1 MRELRSVVSLMV
13 PLCESSRPR
22 LLIADDHAIF
32 LEALK
37 SFLEKSYVVIGTVTD
52 GRSLVSEASR
62 LKPDVIIVDV
72 GMPLLNGLDAARRI
86 REHFPSVRLVFL
98 TMQENSNLAAAAIDL
113 GHSAFVLKHSA
124 ATELMTA
131 IDQVWRGKTYVSPKL
146 RSEDWVEQRARVKQ
160 FSKGLTAKRDR
171 STSESESKNGRI
183 SQTPDHGGVRCEKQR
198 RSCLVCYQE
207 GTYLDRSR
215 YRLCRTKSFI
225 GRARSARTFCRS
237 SNCFR
242 QWLLQRHSDVDDR
255 SLACD

>member
-1 MRELRSVVSLMV
+1 MRTLPSIGSLMV
-13 PLCESSRPR
+13 PLRESSRPR

-146 RSEDWVEQRARVKQ
+146 RSEDWVEQRTRVKQ
-160 FSKGLTAKRDR
+160 FSKGLTARQRDIVQLFAEGYGLKEIAAR
-171 STSESESKNGRI
+171 LNLSPKTVEFHKHQIMAEFDVKSNAGLVLFAIKKGLI
-183 SQTPDHGGVRCEKQR
+183 SIDPDIVYAER
-198 RSCLVCYQE
+198 RVS
-207 GTYLDRSR
+207 
-215 YRLCRTKSFI
+215 
-225 GRARSARTFCRS
+225 
-237 SNCFR
+237 
-242 QWLLQRHSDVDDR
+242 
-255 SLACD
+255 